1 MADYTND
8 FSLKFKEG
16 TTLDFPTYSIAVPDG
31 FEAKKNVDGR
41 DFVIYKRFDPDGED
55 NMTDE
60 DLLYTEIK
68 LSHTPQQ
75 VGLVVEGDCT
85 TQHTADVLTAVLFPH
100 GGRGGSLRRFKTDL
114 SVGFIEPWDNSFYI
128 TIVLNKS
135 IFRMWL
141 LVQDPAYFDDPT
153 GEFPEFSEKNL
164 KDIEKMIKKW
174 VSTIQSKESAE
185 DDEPVQ
191 VDTERMRELETT
203 LGDTISNALRK
214 DAEDA
219 VHSLPAVI
227 EMLQG
232 IDATHMRGVR
242 GLSNR
247 IQAATRESKAL
258 HHIRIEI
265 DTEKSW
271 IGVYGRASSVRINR
285 GETTYWVCD
294 AAGDKTRYV
303 VEKLIK
309 ETKKLT
315 ADRVYLDL
323 LKNVDYNRQQGYEIS
338 VEGVRG
344 AIFPRQEEPQ
354 IGTRK
359 GSSKSEREESSA
371 QGSAGK
377 KANTPEPVGAKG
389 KSPKTEAAVPPSKNN
404 PRRFVQVVECA
415 NPQSWVEKKPDAME
429 QMRKEL
435 AALEE
440 ATAAAT
446 KKREYEKN
454 KRFSALDGALKEKL
468 ELLDKNYEDAA
479 AEIARQI
486 DEVKQQ
492 IAKLNN
498 ERSSLKWFN
507 FSEKNRLKKET
518 ESNELRI
525 AELEKKQTD
534 NEKRHIADVRK
545 AKSANTREKQ
555 KVGREIDLQF
565 PMPKETQEDIIKRAE
580 RRAKRE
586 QH

>member
-1 MADYTND
+1 M
-8 FSLKFKEG
+8 
-16 TTLDFPTYSIAVPDG
+16 
-31 FEAKKNVDGR
+31 
-41 DFVIYKRFDPDGED
+41 
-55 NMTDE
+55 
-60 DLLYTEIK
+60 
-68 LSHTPQQ
+68 
-75 VGLVVEGDCT
+75 
-85 TQHTADVLTAVLFPH
+85 
-100 GGRGGSLRRFKTDL
+100 
-114 SVGFIEPWDNSFYI
+114 
-128 TIVLNKS
+128 
-135 IFRMWL
+135 
-141 LVQDPAYFDDPT
+141 
-153 GEFPEFSEKNL
+153 
-164 KDIEKMIKKW
+164 
-174 VSTIQSKESAE
+174 
-185 DDEPVQ
+185 
-191 VDTERMRELETT
+191 
-203 LGDTISNALRK
+203 
-214 DAEDA
+214 
-219 VHSLPAVI
+219 
-227 EMLQG
+227 
-232 IDATHMRGVR
+232 
-242 GLSNR
+242 
-247 IQAATRESKAL
+247 
-258 HHIRIEI
+258 
-265 DTEKSW
+265 
-271 IGVYGRASSVRINR
+271 
-285 GETTYWVCD
+285 
-294 AAGDKTRYV
+294 
-303 VEKLIK
+303 
-309 ETKKLT
+309 
-315 ADRVYLDL
+315 
-323 LKNVDYNRQQGYEIS
+323 
-338 VEGVRG
+338 
-344 AIFPRQEEPQ
+344 
-354 IGTRK
+354 
-359 GSSKSEREESSA
+359 
-371 QGSAGK
+371 
-377 KANTPEPVGAKG
+377 
-389 KSPKTEAAVPPSKNN
+389 PPSKNN

-565 PMPKETQEDIIKRAE
+565 PLPKETQEDIIKRAE

>member
-31 FEAKKNVDGR
+31 FEAKTNVDGR
-41 DFVIYKRFDPDGED
+41 DFVIYKRFDPDDED

-303 VEKLIK
+303 VERLIK

-344 AIFPRQEEPQ
+344 AIFPDRKNHRSELGRVHRKARERNRQ
-354 IGTRK
+354 RK
-359 GSSKSEREESSA
+359 DR
-371 QGSAGK
+371 
-377 KANTPEPVGAKG
+377 
-389 KSPKTEAAVPPSKNN
+389 
-404 PRRFVQVVECA
+404 QV
-415 NPQSWVEKKPDAME
+415 
-429 QMRKEL
+429 
-435 AALEE
+435 
-440 ATAAAT
+440 
-446 KKREYEKN
+446 KRQTHPN
-454 KRFSALDGALKEKL
+454 RWGLKE
-468 ELLDKNYEDAA
+468 N
-479 AEIARQI
+479 RQ
-486 DEVKQQ
+486 KR
-492 IAKLNN
+492 KPLC
-498 ERSSLKWFN
+498 
-507 FSEKNRLKKET
+507 RLQKT
-518 ESNELRI
+518 
-525 AELEKKQTD
+525 
-534 NEKRHIADVRK
+534 
-545 AKSANTREKQ
+545 TRE
-555 KVGREIDLQF
+555 DLF
-565 PMPKETQEDIIKRAE
+565 RSLNARI
-580 RRAKRE
+580 RRAGLRRSRM
-586 QH
+586 QWNRCGRNWPH